1 MSIRISAKKAAV
13 AAIMVAPLVLAAC
26 GSDDED
32 TTASSTTKQTSSS
45 TTTTTKVTGEG
56 TSEESSQE
64 ETTTDEV
71 AEEAPEQDVQE
82 PAPAP
87 ASEPAVQQPAPQ
99 QNAPVEPVITYQS
112 LAPVEGGGAAS
123 PEDAAAIESL
133 VRGSLQ
139 HTTLRSMM
147 EYIPR
152 NTCGRVIEANGGA
165 AALDFS
171 AIPDI
176 PLNQIPGAD
185 PGTVDSITDIQVDG
199 NSASAWVV
207 ASANGQTDS
216 GTQRFLREGGQWK
229 FCD

>member
-45 TTTTTKVTGEG
+45 TTTTTKVTGEN
-56 TSEESSQE
+56 TSEEDTQG
-64 ETTTDEV
+64 ETTEDE
-71 AEEAPEQDVQE
+71 ATEQAPEQDAQE
-82 PAPAP
+82 PAPT
-87 ASEPAVQQPAPQ
+87 SEPVVQQPAPQ
-99 QNAPVEPVITYQS
+99 QNVPVEPVITYQS

-139 HTTLRSMM
+139 QTTLRSML
-147 EYIPR
+147 EYVPR
-152 NTCGRVIEANGGA
+152 NTCSRVIEANGGA

-171 AIPDI
+171 TIPDV

-216 GTQRFLREGGQWK
+216 GTQRFLNEGGQWK

>member
-1 MSIRISAKKAAV
+1 MSIRISAKKAAI

-45 TTTTTKVTGEG
+45 TTTTTKVT
-56 TSEESSQE
+56 EEDTSQE
-64 ETTTDEV
+64 ETTEV
-71 AEEAPEQDVQE
+71 EVVEETTEPAAQEPEQT
-82 PAPAP
+82 
-87 ASEPAVQQPAPQ
+87 SEPAAQEPAPQ
-99 QNAPVEPVITYQS
+99 QNLPVEPVISYQS
-112 LAPVEGGGAAS
+112 LAPVEGGRAAS

-133 VRGSLQ
+133 VRGSLPQ
-139 HTTLRSMM
+139 TTLRSML

-152 NTCGRVIEANGGA
+152 NTCNRVIEANGGA
-165 AALDFS
+165 AAMDFS
-171 AIPDI
+171 TIPDV
-176 PLNQIPGAD
+176 PLSQIPGAD
-185 PGTVDSITDIQVDG
+185 PGTVDSISDIQVDG